1 MVELYYYKNL
11 LFCELDCKL
20 NDNCINLKK
29 VLIDTG
35 SATTLINADHIL
47 LDGSEIRDTAYGV
60 GGYEEILTKQF
71 DNFVINNKT
80 LNNITLSI
88 GDMDYGIDID
98 LLIGLDV
105 LKALNA
111 DINLKD
117 MKLAF

>member
-1 MVELYYYKNL
+1 MH
-11 LFCELDCKL
+11 L
-20 NDNCINLKK
+20 NR

-35 SATTLINADHIL
+35 SAATLINADHIL
-47 LDGSEIRDTAYGV
+47 LDGSEIRNMAYGV

-71 DNFVINNKT
+71 ETFEINNSRI
-80 LNNITLSI
+80 NNINISI

-111 DINLKD
+111 DINIKEMTLS
-117 MKLAF
+117 FN